1 MFENDFPLLGTPS
14 LTAVILQ
21 SGAAGEVT
29 VEDCTDRLV
38 ALLGMAH
45 ERQPVPREE
54 IRERFAGN
62 IRQFEI
68 AALLA
73 PVATGVWRLSPRGEA
88 AARRH
93 PQGLDPS
100 DLMQYPEYAAHV
112 RTSAQ
117 SRAETDPRALGY
129 DAGYSARRGGQPF
142 TANPHTLNS
151 ADFLAWEN
159 GWMEALD
166 EEQR

>member
-21 SGAAGEVT
+21 SGAAGAVT
-29 VEDCTDRLV
+29 VADCTDRLA
-38 ALLGMAH
+38 ALLAMAH
-45 ERQPVPREE
+45 ERLPIPRDE
-54 IRERFAGN
+54 IRERFAGH

-68 AALLA
+68 AGLLA
-73 PVATGVWRLSPRGEA
+73 PAGAGVWKLSPRGEA
-88 AARRH
+88 AVRQH

-100 DLMQYPEYAAHV
+100 DLMLYPEYAAHV

-117 SRAETDPRALGY
+117 SRAETDPRARSY
-129 DAGYSARRGGQPF
+129 DAGFGARRDGQPF

-166 EEQR
+166 EEQP